1 MASRSNSAKMEAVC
15 AARMNLEGFLSAPV
29 ATLRPC
35 RRLTDRRRQWTSE
48 SVNGGQVMADIVY
61 VAVTAAF
68 FYLTWL
74 FVKLCDGL

>member
-1 MASRSNSAKMEAVC
+1 
-15 AARMNLEGFLSAPV
+15 
-29 ATLRPC
+29 
-35 RRLTDRRRQWTSE
+35 
-48 SVNGGQVMADIVY
+48 MADIGY

>member
-1 MASRSNSAKMEAVC
+1 VKRRS
-15 AARMNLEGFLSAPV
+15 
-29 ATLRPC
+29 
-35 RRLTDRRRQWTSE
+35 
-48 SVNGGQVMADIVY
+48 VMADIVY

>member
-1 MASRSNSAKMEAVC
+1 
-15 AARMNLEGFLSAPV
+15 
-29 ATLRPC
+29 
-35 RRLTDRRRQWTSE
+35 
-48 SVNGGQVMADIVY
+48 VMADIVY